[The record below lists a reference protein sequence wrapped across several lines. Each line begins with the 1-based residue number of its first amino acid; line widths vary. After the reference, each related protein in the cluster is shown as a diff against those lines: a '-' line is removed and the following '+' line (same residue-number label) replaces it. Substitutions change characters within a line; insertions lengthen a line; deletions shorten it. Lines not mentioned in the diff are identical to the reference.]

1 MTLFQAFL
9 CGVIYWI
16 GNNSFARGYFVFS
29 KPLVAGFLV
38 GLVFGKP
45 LEGAMVG
52 AQINMIYLGWIGAG
66 GASPADPCAAGVLST
81 AFVLATGLD
90 MDAALV
96 LAVPV
101 GLVAIALYTMLM
113 TVLAA
118 CGHLAQKFIDD
129 GKINSLWIPAWLLP
143 LIITFVGYGIPCMLC
158 AYFGSDLV
166 YSLADVLNGKILTI
180 VSLIGGMLPAVGI
193 AINLSFIFKDEA
205 RIWLL
210 VGFIAAA
217 YLSLGLIPI
226 AMIGFVGAVLYFYR
240 TKAEVA

>member
-45 LEGAMVG
+45 LEGAMIG

-143 LIITFVGYGIPCMLC
+143 LIITFIGYGIPCMLC

-166 YSLADVLNGKILTI
+166 YCAGRCGERQDSDG
-180 VSLIGGMLPAVGI
+180 
-193 AINLSFIFKDEA
+193 
-205 RIWLL
+205 RITYRRYASGSWYCNQPFLHL
-210 VGFIAAA
+210 QGRGAQSGFW
-217 YLSLGLIPI
+217 
-226 AMIGFVGAVLYFYR
+226 
-240 TKAEVA
+240 

>member
-1 MTLFQAFL
+1 
-9 CGVIYWI
+9 
-16 GNNSFARGYFVFS
+16 
-29 KPLVAGFLV
+29 
-38 GLVFGKP
+38 
-45 LEGAMVG
+45 
-52 AQINMIYLGWIGAG
+52 
-66 GASPADPCAAGVLST
+66 
-81 AFVLATGLD
+81 
-90 MDAALV
+90 
-96 LAVPV
+96 
-101 GLVAIALYTMLM
+101 
-113 TVLAA
+113 
-118 CGHLAQKFIDD
+118 
-129 GKINSLWIPAWLLP
+129 
-143 LIITFVGYGIPCMLC
+143 MLC

-166 YSLADVLNGKILTI
+166 YSLADILNGKILTV

>member
-45 LEGAMVG
+45 LEGAMIG

-118 CGHLAQKFIDD
+118 CGHLA
-129 GKINSLWIPAWLLP
+129 WLLP
-143 LIITFVGYGIPCMLC
+143 LIITFIGYGIPCMLC

-166 YSLADVLNGKILTI
+166 YSLADILNGKILTV

>member
-45 LEGAMVG
+45 LEGAMIG

-96 LAVPV
+96 LA
-101 GLVAIALYTMLM
+101 
-113 TVLAA
+113 A
-118 CGHLAQKFIDD
+118 CGHLAQKLIDD

-143 LIITFVGYGIPCMLC
+143 LIITFIGYGIPCMLC

-166 YSLADVLNGKILTI
+166 YSLADILNGKILTV